1 MGRRPSKAYRS
12 TPFQV
17 RFAGE
22 MALSMA
28 FLSACGEYGVVAVL
42 LFHAATSAALTLVL
56 FATLGETNPRHAPAT
71 LPHERAYL
79 RL

>member
-1 MGRRPSKAYRS
+1 
-12 TPFQV
+12 V

-28 FLSACGEYGVVAVL
+28 FLSSCGAFGLVAVL

-56 FATLGETNPRHAPAT
+56 FATLGETNPRHAAAAIPR
-71 LPHERAYL
+71 ERAYM